1 MPSVQGRL
9 SVRRRPND
17 GAAGADGKD
26 AVRYWLVPSVTQ
38 VKKSKSGTLTPSSL
52 TCAKMMQCGNLAPV
66 SAGSEASIKYSVR
79 TASSTGAQ
87 KAYSGAIAIT
97 ATTVAVEFVLLV
109 DSTQVDSCTVA
120 VVADGAD
127 GRPGLD
133 GNPGKDGLA
142 GCIQRLSEWAEGVY
156 YRNDEALTSGTRFL
170 DIVTVTKSLT
180 DIDVYQCLE
189 THGPSNSG
197 NAPNPAGSTRYW
209 RKFEVMSPIY
219 TPLIVAQYAK
229 LRFAQS
235 NQLLIM
241 DESGKNI
248 IAGMGGGTYP
258 LFLGGG
264 PDTARTTVDMKGIIE
279 TGVKKGQRVVLDP
292 TTMDMQVF
300 NNDNEERIRVTGA
313 DTSVAEAVPGTSGRK
328 TANVLTGSNSSLA
341 SNSSVQTYKSGSI
354 VSGGT
359 VTRPTV
365 VSVRVPN
372 LTLYAKGV
380 RSSGSGA
387 TAQLAAPLTV
397 NVDFYRNVGGTR
409 TWIAGATIFSQDQ
422 LAETEASETTATFPA
437 VTREFVVAAGK
448 SWSIE
453 QEITY
458 HISGTT
464 TGAQFRVTANP
475 GYLTYESVT
484 QETKSVH
491 TGNGIALSQDSRN
504 FFYSLMQ
511 DGLGQFAFR
520 NDDFGIRINDSGLW
534 ALHPMSGWS
543 KMGHV
548 LFAGPV
554 EFSSTKKG
562 KYVIT
567 DRNRAH
573 SDCGAITCKL
583 SVDSN
588 VRVAELSCEAWK
600 VWGTEWNQDR
610 VVAEFSRIMGTPG
623 ASGFVYAISTTGSG
637 QIQLKSSIDCWAF
650 VTVRIW

>member
-1 MPSVQGRL
+1 M
-9 SVRRRPND
+9 
-17 GAAGADGKD
+17 
-26 AVRYWLVPSVTQ
+26 
-38 VKKSKSGTLTPSSL
+38 
-52 TCAKMMQCGNLAPV
+52 
-66 SAGSEASIKYSVR
+66 
-79 TASSTGAQ
+79 
-87 KAYSGAIAIT
+87 
-97 ATTVAVEFVLLV
+97 
-109 DSTQVDSCTVA
+109 
-120 VVADGAD
+120 
-127 GRPGLD
+127 
-133 GNPGKDGLA
+133 
-142 GCIQRLSEWAEGVY
+142 
-156 YRNDEALTSGTRFL
+156 
-170 DIVTVTKSLT
+170 
-180 DIDVYQCLE
+180 
-189 THGPSNSG
+189 
-197 NAPNPAGSTRYW
+197 
-209 RKFEVMSPIY
+209 
-219 TPLIVAQYAK
+219 
-229 LRFAQS
+229 
-235 NQLLIM
+235 
-241 DESGKNI
+241 
-248 IAGMGGGTYP
+248 
-258 LFLGGG
+258 
-264 PDTARTTVDMKGIIE
+264 
-279 TGVKKGQRVVLDP
+279 
-292 TTMDMQVF
+292 
-300 NNDNEERIRVTGA
+300 
-313 DTSVAEAVPGTSGRK
+313 
-328 TANVLTGSNSSLA
+328 
-341 SNSSVQTYKSGSI
+341 
-354 VSGGT
+354 
-359 VTRPTV
+359 
-365 VSVRVPN
+365 
-372 LTLYAKGV
+372 
-380 RSSGSGA
+380 
-387 TAQLAAPLTV
+387 
-397 NVDFYRNVGGTR
+397 
-409 TWIAGATIFSQDQ
+409 
-422 LAETEASETTATFPA
+422 
-437 VTREFVVAAGK
+437 TREFVVAAGK